1 MDHLTGRFHTVHGA
15 NTTVQPRCGN
25 QFEIILMKEKAA
37 GNLWDVIERLPYA
50 NVEARCD
57 AVSSSLEVSMSDT
70 KAKNTNRR
78 FKFKLPHVYTIMFLL
93 IVVFAVL
100 TWIVPSGQYQ
110 RKTISTAA
118 GEREVAVAG
127 TYEQVD
133 KNYTDSETG
142 ETINL
147 GQDIFAVLQA
157 PTKGIQEAADVVAF
171 VLLIGGSFAIIT
183 KTNALNAGMSRVIK
197 KLKNKDILII
207 PITMTLLSICGTTF
221 GMSEE
226 ALPFYAI
233 FIPIMM
239 GIGYDSMTAFI
250 ICFLGPNLGY
260 CASTIDPFNVLIAQ
274 GIIGIEGN
282 PQLWLRAVS
291 WVIFT
296 AVGIAWAM
304 RYAMRVKKNP
314 ESSIVYEDDK
324 LKRIEFSVTDA
335 SIEEEFTIRQKLVL
349 IDFACGMGIIVWGLV
364 TQGWYMNEISAVFL
378 GMGLLAGILGGLD
391 QQTIAEEFVKGLA
404 DFAYAAIV
412 IGIARGILVIAEGG
426 MIIDTILQALATALA
441 GAPAAV
447 YTTFMYIVLGLLSL
461 LVPSSSGLAAL
472 TMPVMGPLTELMGLN
487 PEAAVTALQFA
498 NQTIN
503 TISPVAGM
511 TVAGLAVARISF
523 GQWWKTIWKFFIFM
537 VVFGVIVTAISGMLP
552 V

>member
-1 MDHLTGRFHTVHGA
+1 
-15 NTTVQPRCGN
+15 
-25 QFEIILMKEKAA
+25 
-37 GNLWDVIERLPYA
+37 
-50 NVEARCD
+50 
-57 AVSSSLEVSMSDT
+57 
-70 KAKNTNRR
+70 
-78 FKFKLPHVYTIMFLL
+78 
-93 IVVFAVL
+93 
-100 TWIVPSGQYQ
+100 
-110 RKTISTAA
+110 
-118 GEREVAVAG
+118 
-127 TYEQVD
+127 
-133 KNYTDSETG
+133 
-142 ETINL
+142 
-147 GQDIFAVLQA
+147 
-157 PTKGIQEAADVVAF
+157 
-171 VLLIGGSFAIIT
+171 
-183 KTNALNAGMSRVIK
+183 MSRVIK

-426 MIIDTILQALATALA
+426 MIIDTILQR
-441 GAPAAV
+441 
-447 YTTFMYIVLGLLSL
+447 SL
-461 LVPSSSGLAAL
+461 P
-472 TMPVMGPLTELMGLN
+472 
-487 PEAAVTALQFA
+487 
-498 NQTIN
+498 
-503 TISPVAGM
+503 
-511 TVAGLAVARISF
+511 R
-523 GQWWKTIWKFFIFM
+523 
-537 VVFGVIVTAISGMLP
+537 LP
-552 V
+552 VHPPPSTPRLCISSLACSLCWFPRVLPGGAHHARYGPPDRAHGPQSRGGRHRAPVCQPDHQHHQPWRA